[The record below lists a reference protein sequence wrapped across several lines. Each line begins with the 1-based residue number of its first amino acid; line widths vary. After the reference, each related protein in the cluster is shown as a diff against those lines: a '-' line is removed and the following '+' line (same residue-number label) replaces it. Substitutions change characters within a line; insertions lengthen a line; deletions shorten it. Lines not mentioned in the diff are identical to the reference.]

1 MPMAICMGCGRFYN
15 IKIWRKHSML
25 PDINKILYATD
36 LSKNSA
42 HAFRYAVYFA
52 KKFDAEIIIL
62 HIIEGASPNAVK
74 ALTFYLKEEYLKE
87 ILEDGITHRIER
99 IKSRLRIFSDKELAD
114 DLEFAQKITSIEVH
128 RGFPEEEILKKADVF
143 NCDAIIMGAHEKGIA
158 HTFLG
163 TVAKRVL
170 RRSRKPVFII
180 PLPKGEI
187 DTSFDDDD

>member
-1 MPMAICMGCGRFYN
+1 
-15 IKIWRKHSML
+15 ML

-74 ALTFYLKEEYLKE
+74 ALKFYLKEEYLKE
-87 ILEDGITHRIER
+87 ILEDGVTHRIER
-99 IKSRLRIFSDKELAD
+99 IKRRLKIFCDKELAD
-114 DLEFAQKITSIEVH
+114 DLEFAQKITLIEVQ
-128 RGFPEEEILKKADVF
+128 RGFPEEEILKKADDF

-180 PLPKGEI
+180 PLPKGET
-187 DTSFDDDD
+187 DASFHDDD

>member
-1 MPMAICMGCGRFYN
+1 
-15 IKIWRKHSML
+15 ML

-99 IKSRLRIFSDKELAD
+99 IKSRLRIFSDKELGD

-128 RGFPEEEILKKADVF
+128 RGFPEEERLKKADDF
-143 NCDAIIMGAHEKGIA
+143 ICDAIIMGAHEKGIA

-163 TVAKRVL
+163 TLAKRVL
-170 RRSRKPVFII
+170 RRSRKPVYII
-180 PLPKGEI
+180 QLPKGEK
-187 DTSFDDDD
+187 DASFHDDD